1 MNVVA
6 SLIFTPKGMIRGTYS
21 EVIDLACLGRL
32 KISRATRIEFDNVK
46 QSWRVKDMKGQP
58 LFTAPSRQECLDW
71 ERRYLERKEDM
82 KHARHQSIGAAA

>member
-1 MNVVA
+1 MNAMA

-32 KISRATRIEFDNVK
+32 KISRATRIEFDNIK

-58 LFTAPSRQECLDW
+58 LFTAPSRRECLEW
-71 ERRYLERKEDM
+71 EQQYFDNKIERGIHD
-82 KHARHQSIGAAA
+82 RPD